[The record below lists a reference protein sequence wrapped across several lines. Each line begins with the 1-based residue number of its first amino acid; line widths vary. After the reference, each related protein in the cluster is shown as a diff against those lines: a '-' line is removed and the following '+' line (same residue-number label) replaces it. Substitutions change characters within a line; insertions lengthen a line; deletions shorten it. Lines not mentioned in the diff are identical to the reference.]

1 MEIGELGP
9 DLASLQKLVD
19 SLPAFIF
26 TNRPDGYLDY
36 CNQRMLEYL
45 GVPFEALE
53 GWKWGA
59 VVHPDDVAEV
69 TARWQASLSSGEP
82 FECEARVRRADG
94 AYRWML
100 HREVPVRDESGQ
112 IVKWYGSSIDIDDRK
127 QAERTIDEQQSQ
139 IRQILDLTPRRLEAQ
154 LRATLN
160 VIPAYTWYA
169 APSGALT
176 FVNER
181 CADYLG
187 LPNDHPLRFGND
199 TGAAWDSH
207 IPLLHPDDREESR
220 RAWSICLSTG
230 NAGEFSF
237 RIRSAEGGYRRF
249 LSRAEPLRGKD
260 GTLLYWIGVNLDI
273 EEREQAE
280 FYLAEGQRLAH
291 TGSWAFNAAGFEQWS
306 PELFAI
312 YGLDPHNK
320 PPSTQEYLA
329 LVHPDDRELV
339 AQEIQTMLA
348 EHRGFDFT
356 KRIVRPDGSIRHV
369 RCVGAPATNSGIQGF
384 VGTGIDVTEHQ
395 LLTQDIRRREEY
407 LAEAQRLSHTG
418 SFGWKPESGEI
429 VWSDET
435 YRIFEYDSTLTPT
448 LDLTMH
454 RIHPRDRAL
463 AQQVIDRA
471 SQNGT
476 DFEHE
481 TRLLLADG
489 RVKHVHAIAHAV
501 QSASGDREFI
511 GAVTDI
517 TERKTTEEKIR
528 EQEIEFRQM
537 LDFTPQPIGV
547 IGVDGSPLYANRASL
562 DYLGTSLDEWRKKGQ
577 IGDEAHPDDME
588 RLIAEMN
595 RASSTASAFELEVRV
610 RKGDGSFRWFLSR
623 FNPLHDDKGQVK
635 RWYIASTDI
644 EDRKRAEETLQQENV
659 ALREEVDKAS
669 MFEEIVGASAA
680 LKALLTR
687 VSKVAASDSTVLIDG
702 ETGTGKE
709 LVARAIHRRSGRSS
723 RAFVAVN
730 CAAVPRELIG
740 SELFGHEKGAFTG
753 ATQRRLGRFELAH
766 GGTVFLDEVGEL
778 PMETQVALLRVLQ
791 EREFERVGGSVSIRV
806 DVRVIAA
813 TNRDLEAAIEAGS
826 FRSDLFYRLNV
837 FPLEVPPLRERREDI
852 PVLVEYFIDRYARKA
867 GKTIRRVNKRTLDRL
882 QSYPWPG
889 NVREL
894 QNVIERS
901 VIVCDTDE
909 FTVDES
915 WLSTAPAVESPHAL
929 SSALVGHERAIIE
942 DALRASGGR
951 VFGPSGAAARLG
963 IARSTL
969 ESKIRS
975 LGINKNR
982 FRGRPAKQ

>member
-127 QAERTIDEQQSQ
+127 QAERTIDEHQSQ
-139 IRQILDLTPRRLEAQ
+139 IRQMLDLTPRRLEAQ

-237 RIRSAEGGYRRF
+237 RIRSAEGGYRPV
-249 LSRAEPLRGKD
+249 LSRAEPLRGKA
-260 GTLLYWIGVNLDI
+260 GTVLYWIGVNLDI

-348 EHRGFDFT
+348 EHRGFDLT

-395 LLTQDIRRREEY
+395 LLTQDIRRREAY

-418 SFGWKPESGEI
+418 SFGWKPESGAI
-429 VWSDET
+429 VWSSET

-448 LDLTMH
+448 LDLAMQ
-454 RIHPRDRAL
+454 RIHPQDRAL
-463 AQQVIDRA
+463 TQEVIERA
-471 SQNGT
+471 TQTGV
-476 DFEHE
+476 DFEHQ

-489 RVKHVHAIAHAV
+489 RVKHIHAIARAEE
-501 QSASGDREFI
+501 SPSGDRE
-511 GAVTDI
+511 
-517 TERKTTEEKIR
+517 
-528 EQEIEFRQM
+528 
-537 LDFTPQPIGV
+537 
-547 IGVDGSPLYANRASL
+547 
-562 DYLGTSLDEWRKKGQ
+562 
-577 IGDEAHPDDME
+577 
-588 RLIAEMN
+588 
-595 RASSTASAFELEVRV
+595 
-610 RKGDGSFRWFLSR
+610 
-623 FNPLHDDKGQVK
+623 
-635 RWYIASTDI
+635 
-644 EDRKRAEETLQQENV
+644 
-659 ALREEVDKAS
+659 
-669 MFEEIVGASAA
+669 
-680 LKALLTR
+680 
-687 VSKVAASDSTVLIDG
+687 
-702 ETGTGKE
+702 
-709 LVARAIHRRSGRSS
+709 
-723 RAFVAVN
+723 
-730 CAAVPRELIG
+730 
-740 SELFGHEKGAFTG
+740 
-753 ATQRRLGRFELAH
+753 
-766 GGTVFLDEVGEL
+766 
-778 PMETQVALLRVLQ
+778 
-791 EREFERVGGSVSIRV
+791 
-806 DVRVIAA
+806 
-813 TNRDLEAAIEAGS
+813 
-826 FRSDLFYRLNV
+826 
-837 FPLEVPPLRERREDI
+837 
-852 PVLVEYFIDRYARKA
+852 
-867 GKTIRRVNKRTLDRL
+867 
-882 QSYPWPG
+882 
-889 NVREL
+889 
-894 QNVIERS
+894 
-901 VIVCDTDE
+901 
-909 FTVDES
+909 
-915 WLSTAPAVESPHAL
+915 
-929 SSALVGHERAIIE
+929 
-942 DALRASGGR
+942 
-951 VFGPSGAAARLG
+951 
-963 IARSTL
+963 
-969 ESKIRS
+969 
-975 LGINKNR
+975 
-982 FRGRPAKQ
+982 